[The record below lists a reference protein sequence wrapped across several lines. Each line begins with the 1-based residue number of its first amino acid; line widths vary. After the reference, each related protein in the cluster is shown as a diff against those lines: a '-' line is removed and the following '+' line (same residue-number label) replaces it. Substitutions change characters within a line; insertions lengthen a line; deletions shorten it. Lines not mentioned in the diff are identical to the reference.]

1 MGKGNIL
8 YGRMVGDKILEEVAK
23 GVQEIKEKYGKSPLL
38 MTLEVGDN
46 PASRVYLSSQRK
58 TAEEVGIN
66 YETIQLSAATSQER
80 LLNMIRDINKDP
92 YINGLI
98 LHLPLPKHINTKIV
112 QWSIEQKKDV
122 EGVTPMNLG
131 QLFLGMPGLIPCTAQ
146 SIVALIKSTG
156 VDLKGREVTII
167 GNSDIVGKPVA
178 LLLMQEEATVTVC
191 QLTTYERGFL
201 KEHVQRAEILI
212 VAAGHP
218 GLVKGEWIKDGAI
231 VIDAGITAVEDKILG
246 DVQFEEAVKKADY
259 ITPVPGGVGIL
270 TVAYLM
276 KNTLEALKWQ
286 LRDNEED

>member
-1 MGKGNIL
+1 M